1 MATKRVVR
9 EKVTVRHFAVL
20 SDTKC
25 LPSRPRPRPSAQHE
39 QGQRRL
45 GSLKWPSDGAGREAR
60 PTSRPAAHHR
70 QIVRLLAQPERPAG
84 GREENVA
91 ACQCEPAARFLRSPS
106 VWQRSSAGAPK
117 MSRRSATSV
126 VLWPRRLAIT
136 APRGIHCRQKNTS
149 QRRGTAG
156 ARLERQA
163 SVWQGRSKA
172 GSVLPVRQPAA

>member
-1 MATKRVVR
+1 
-9 EKVTVRHFAVL
+9 VRHFAVL

-25 LPSRPRPRPSAQHE
+25 LPSHPRPRPSAQHE

-45 GSLKWPSDGAGREAR
+45 GSLKWPRRWRRLRGQV
-60 PTSRPAAHHR
+60 TSRPAAHHR
-70 QIVRLLAQPERPAG
+70 QIVRLLAQSERPAG

-136 APRGIHCRQKNTS
+136 APRGIHCRQKNHIATTGDC
-149 QRRGTAG
+149 RRASGAASIRVCREG
-156 ARLERQA
+156 ARPAQFCR
-163 SVWQGRSKA
+163 SVSLQHSF
-172 GSVLPVRQPAA
+172 S